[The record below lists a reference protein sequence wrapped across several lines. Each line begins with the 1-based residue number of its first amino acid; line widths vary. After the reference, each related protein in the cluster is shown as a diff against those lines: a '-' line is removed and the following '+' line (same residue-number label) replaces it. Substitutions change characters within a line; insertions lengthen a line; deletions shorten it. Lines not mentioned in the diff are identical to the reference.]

1 MRIVYHL
8 QCFGAIL
15 LAFMHNLITT
25 LFSPIITDT
34 THKKVF
40 CTTCH
45 SLTVA
50 KHRQMEE
57 LGPLLVK
64 DGY

>member
-1 MRIVYHL
+1 MNHL

-15 LAFMHNLITT
+15 LDVVHNLIITVG
-25 LFSPIITDT
+25 SPIITNS
-34 THKKVF
+34 THKKVI
-40 CTTCH
+40 CITCH

-50 KHRQMEE
+50 QRQQME
-57 LGPLLVK
+57 LGRTLVK

>member
-1 MRIVYHL
+1 MNLL

-15 LAFMHNLITT
+15 LDFVHNLIITIG
-25 LFSPIITDT
+25 SPIIADS
-34 THKKVF
+34 THKKVV
-40 CTTCH
+40 CITCH

-50 KHRQMEE
+50 QHRQME
-57 LGPLLVK
+57 LGHMLVK